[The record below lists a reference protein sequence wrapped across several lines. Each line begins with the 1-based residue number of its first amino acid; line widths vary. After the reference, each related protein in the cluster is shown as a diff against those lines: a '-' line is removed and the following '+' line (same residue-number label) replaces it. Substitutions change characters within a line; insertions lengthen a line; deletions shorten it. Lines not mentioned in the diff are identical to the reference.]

1 MAKIIVVTNFSESSR
16 NALEYACQFLNNP
29 TTSVLLLNIFSF
41 PGSLTGDAIA
51 IAAMSETIAN
61 DERKLQEEYE
71 WVRSNYPE
79 INIQAEMV
87 TGVFLD
93 ELYAKAVEENTVLV
107 IMGAGG
113 NYTELLSWDSNIV
126 DAFIDLNIP
135 VLVIPST
142 VSYQP
147 VKKIAFALNYYRKNL
162 QAPVSMIKRLVH
174 FTNAHLYVINV
185 VSPQEIIDETAK
197 EYKRKLQE
205 NLSELAPTY
214 HEPEF
219 KNIFT
224 AIDKFTAEENID
236 MLIVIPTRHGLWHK
250 IFQQDHTKG
259 LVNLNHV
266 PVLSLRQERN
276 FL

>member
-41 PGSLTGDAIA
+41 PGSFTGDGIA
-51 IAAMSETIAN
+51 IAALSETIAN

-93 ELYAKAVEENTVLV
+93 ELYAKAVEENTVLIV
-107 IMGAGG
+107 MGAGG

-142 VSYQP
+142 VSYHP

-162 QAPVSMIKRLVH
+162 QMPVSMIKRLVH
-174 FTNAHLYVINV
+174 FTNAQLSVINV
-185 VSPQEIIDETAK
+185 VSPEEIIDETAK
-197 EYKRKLQE
+197 DHKRVLQE
-205 NLSELAPTY
+205 SLAELAPTY
-214 HEPEF
+214 HEPGF

-250 IFQQDHTKG
+250 IFQQGHTKG
-259 LVNLNHV
+259 LVNLNHI

>member
-29 TTSVLLLNIFSF
+29 TTSVLLLNVFSF
-41 PGSLTGDAIA
+41 PGLLTGDAIA
-51 IAAMSETIAN
+51 IAAMSETLAN

-71 WVRSNYPE
+71 WVKENYPG

-93 ELYAKAVEENTVLV
+93 ELYAKAVEENTVLI

-135 VLVIPST
+135 VLVVPST

-147 VKKIAFALNYYRKNL
+147 VKKIAVALNYYRKNL

-174 FTNAHLYVINV
+174 FTNAQLYVINV

-197 EYKRKLQE
+197 EYKRVVQE
-205 NLSELAPTY
+205 NLSELTPTY
-214 HEPEF
+214 HEPDF
-219 KNIFT
+219 RNIFA
-224 AIDKFTAEENID
+224 AIDQFTAEENID

-259 LVNLNHV
+259 LVNLNHI
-266 PVLSLRQERN
+266 PVLSLRQERD

>member
-1 MAKIIVVTNFSESSR
+1 MAKIIVVTNFSDSSR
-16 NALEYACQFLNNP
+16 NALEYACKFLDNP

-71 WVRSNYPE
+71 WVRSAYPE
-79 INIQAEMV
+79 INIHAEMV

-93 ELYAKAVEENTVLV
+93 ELYAKAVEENTVLI
-107 IMGAGG
+107 IMGADG

-142 VSYQP
+142 VSYHP

-162 QAPVSMIKRLVH
+162 EMPVSMIKRLVH
-174 FTNAHLYVINV
+174 FTNAQLSVINV
-185 VSPQEIIDETAK
+185 VSPEEIIDETAK
-197 EYKRKLQE
+197 DHKRVLQE
-205 NLSELAPTY
+205 SLAELSPVYL
-214 HEPEF
+214 EPEF
-219 KNIFT
+219 KNLFT
-224 AIDKFTAEENID
+224 AIDNFTAEENID
-236 MLIVIPTRHGLWHK
+236 MLIVIPTRHGLWYNLY
-250 IFQQDHTKG
+250 QQDHTKG
-259 LVNLNHV
+259 LVNLNHI
-266 PVLSLRQERN
+266 PVLSLRQGRE
-276 FL
+276 FI

>member
-41 PGSLTGDAIA
+41 PGLVTSDGIA
-51 IAAMSETIAN
+51 IAALSETIAN

-71 WVRSNYPE
+71 WVKSNYPE

-93 ELYAKAVEENTVLV
+93 ELYAKAVEENTVLI

-147 VKKIAFALNYYRKNL
+147 IKKIAFALNYYRKNL
-162 QAPVSMIKRLVH
+162 QAPVSMIHRLVH
-174 FTNAHLYVINV
+174 FTKAQLYVINV
-185 VSPQEIIDETAK
+185 VSPEEIVDEKAK
-197 EYKRKLQE
+197 EYKRIIQE
-205 NLSELAPTY
+205 SLAELAPTY

-219 KNIFT
+219 RNIFT
-224 AIDKFTAEENID
+224 ALDKFTAEENID

-266 PVLSLRQERN
+266 PVLSLRQERD
-276 FL
+276 FI